1 MWSDIPTAILSQINA
16 RFIECNVESLHRL
29 HIQCKLNSV
38 YDIGN
43 ASTLKPDKN
52 LKFLN
57 GFLVENRRK
66 F

>member
-1 MWSDIPTAILSQINA
+1 MRSDIPTATPSQITA
-16 RFIECNVESLHRL
+16 KLIGYNVKSLHRL
-29 HIQCKLNSV
+29 HSQGKLNSV

-57 GFLVENRRK
+57 GFLAENRRK

>member
-1 MWSDIPTAILSQINA
+1 MRSDIPTATPSQITA
-16 RFIECNVESLHRL
+16 KLIGYNVNRL